1 MNILGVTYDNLTF
14 QQALERALSFA
25 EKEGKFNVFFLNLDC
40 LRQALEDREYKEV
53 LAASSLLLPDGVG
66 LKLATAM
73 FGGRMRENC
82 NGTDFSPALM
92 EKLAKR
98 NLKIFLMGSKN
109 GVAEMAAENLKRKIK
124 NIQIVGAVSG
134 FFTDDEK
141 IISAINASGADV
153 LFVAMGVP
161 RQERWIHMN
170 RASLN
175 PKICLGVGALLDYL
189 SGSLPRAPRGLR
201 SLHLE
206 WLWRIGLEPGRMFKR
221 YILDGM
227 GFLFKLFFYRL
238 KALFRT

>member
-141 IISAINASGADV
+141 IVSAD
-153 LFVAMGVP
+153 
-161 RQERWIHMN
+161 WIVKK
-170 RASLN
+170 L
-175 PKICLGVGALLDYL
+175 
-189 SGSLPRAPRGLR
+189 
-201 SLHLE
+201 
-206 WLWRIGLEPGRMFKR
+206 FKR
-221 YILDGM
+221 
-227 GFLFKLFFYRL
+227 
-238 KALFRT
+238 